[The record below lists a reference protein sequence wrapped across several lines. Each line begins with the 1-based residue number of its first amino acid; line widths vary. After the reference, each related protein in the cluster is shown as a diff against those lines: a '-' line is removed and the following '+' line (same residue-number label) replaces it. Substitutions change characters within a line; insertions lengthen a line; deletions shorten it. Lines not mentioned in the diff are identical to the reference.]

1 MSETRGVFSLREIYD
16 LKVKNEWINPED
28 TWVSPSPF
36 LGESLNNAYFGG
48 TNDPSFKMDFSNDS
62 VSNTPS
68 IPNSVY
74 QLDYWSVGNQLFGYL
89 AGVPSQT
96 PASATKITYSTS
108 SSELIP
114 TISTLSTP
122 GSGAASAV
130 GNETNGY
137 VGTNNNQSLIHK
149 ITYSTDNVEALPSA
163 KSNYYGEHWYRYAT
177 VGNTA
182 AGYFIGGSADP
193 APDPNYQTQIEKITY
208 STENFSNVTNT
219 GIIRKSE
226 QTVASGNATAGY
238 ISGIENNPATLMQK
252 LTYSSESA
260 SYIPGSGPPYVSFP
274 GDRSSR
280 ICSSGNS
287 THGYFLGGNGN
298 TNAYGKIDYTTDTL
312 ASNTFL
318 PSHPDYNR
326 EELQGLGPRDN
337 ALPFS
342 NVLFPAPSG
351 PDVNLLNQPETPNI
365 GYFGGYDNV
374 LKNKYNFAEN
384 TVLLAPGAQHP
395 NTRAKSGG
403 NTTHAYHFGDGPA
416 SPAYGTYKTE
426 YATDT
431 TGASSVATAPT
442 NYERREHTVI
452 GNQTDAYLFGSSIY
466 NLGKTYYDKFTY
478 SSDTF
483 ATSPFPKAAPTPTN
497 KNYQSRAA
505 AIGNQT
511 HGYLTGGEPTSSEIW
526 RMVYSTDTIDSTPSA
541 NTQSPASNRRF
552 CAGVGNGSAGYFCAG
567 NTNSFEKFEYS
578 NDTISSV
585 PGLPLLSTNTGP
597 SAGGATGNSTHGYI
611 NTRFYSTNM
620 SKITYSTDTSS
631 IGADLVNAGPV
642 NWNTGVGPRQFGL
655 PFKAPLPPT
664 PTPQNALG
672 SFPISNNGY
681 FMGSPGNNP
690 NKISFTDDSV
700 SSVTTLSSH
709 STGFDSAGFL
719 QNSAHGYDIRKTSS
733 QPDSKKIHF
742 YIETD
747 FAIPSITDSDVRE
760 GARGCGNSTDG
771 YLLGQQG
778 SDGSNNVDKLQY
790 STDTLSPLPVAP
802 LVMGRHAAAG
812 NDTHGYFAGGVS
824 GSVAQQSHIQ
834 RIIYSSGTTELVPS
848 VNLSEARKDF
858 AAAGNDTHGYFVGGD
873 PAGKTN
879 VDRITYATNTG
890 DVSSTNM
897 YPNTSLNPGQAGSI
911 ATGNST
917 HGYFNMSSTRLNKLE
932 YTTSTSA
939 PFPSLMTFAGY
950 NFFPSPGFRS
960 AFSAKENGFPQ
971 TGNANQLGPINV

>member
-1 MSETRGVFSLREIYD
+1 MSEARGVFSIRGLYG
-16 LKVKNEWINPED
+16 LKIEDKWINPED
-28 TWVSPSPF
+28 TWISPSPF
-36 LGESLNNAYFGG
+36 YGESLNNGYFGG
-48 TNDPSFKMDFSNDS
+48 TNNPSFKMDFSNDS

-68 IPNSVY
+68 IPNNVY
-74 QLDYWSVGNQLFGYL
+74 QVDYWSVGNQFFGYL
-89 AGVPSQT
+89 AGNPSQT
-96 PASATKITYSTS
+96 PTSATKITYSTS

-114 TISTLSTP
+114 TIPSLSTP
-122 GSGAASAV
+122 GRGAAAAV

-137 VGTNNNQSLIHK
+137 VGTNDQQSLINK
-149 ITYSTDNVEALPSA
+149 ITYSTDNVEALPSTT
-163 KSNYYGEHWYRYAT
+163 SNHYGDQWYRYAT

-182 AGYFIGGSADP
+182 AGYFIGGN
-193 APDPNYQTQIEKITY
+193 APNYPNYQTLIEKITY

-219 GIIRKSE
+219 GIIRKTE

-260 SYIPGSGPPYVSFP
+260 AYIPGSGPPYVSFP
-274 GDRSSR
+274 EDRSR
-280 ICSSGNS
+280 DICSSGNS

-298 TNAYGKIDYTTDTL
+298 TTEYGKIDYTTDTL

-318 PSHPDYNR
+318 PSDYNR
-326 EELQGLGPRDN
+326 EQLQGLGPRDN

-351 PDVNLLNQPETPNI
+351 PDVNLFNQSETPNI
-365 GYFGGYDNV
+365 GYFGGNNNIS
-374 LKNKYNFAEN
+374 KNRYNFADE

-416 SPAYGTYKTE
+416 VTYTTYKTE

-442 NYERREHTVI
+442 NYERRNHTVI
-452 GNQTDAYLFGSSIY
+452 GNQTDAYLFGNSNS

-497 KNYQSRAA
+497 KNYETRAA

-511 HGYLTGGEPTSSEIW
+511 HGYLTGGEPISSEIW

-541 NTQSPASNRRF
+541 NTQSPASNRRY

-567 NTNSFEKFEYS
+567 NTNSFEKFVYS

-585 PGLPLLSTNTGP
+585 PGLPLLSTDTAP
-597 SAGGATGNSTHGYI
+597 AAGGATGNSTHGYI

-631 IGADLVNAGPV
+631 VAENLINVGPE
-642 NWNTGVGPRQFGL
+642 NWNTGVGPRQFDL
-655 PFKAPLPPT
+655 PFRGPLPPT

-681 FMGSPGNNP
+681 FMAAPGSNP

-709 STGFDSAGFL
+709 STNSAGEL

-742 YIETD
+742 NIETD
-747 FAIPSITDSDVRE
+747 FLIPSIADSDVRA
-760 GARGCGNSTDG
+760 GAKGSGNSTDG
-771 YLLGQQG
+771 YLLGQEG
-778 SDGSNNVDKLQY
+778 LDGSNNVDKLQY

-802 LVMGRHAAAG
+802 TVMGKHAAAG
-812 NDTHGYFAGGVS
+812 NSTHGYFAGGVS
-824 GSVAQQSHIQ
+824 GNSVLQSHIQ
-834 RIIYSSGTTELVPS
+834 RIIYSTGTTEFVPS
-848 VNLSEARKDF
+848 VNLSEARIDF

-890 DVSSTNM
+890 DVSSINM
-897 YPNTSLNPGQAGSI
+897 YPNTSLTPGQGGSI

-917 HGYFNMSSTRLNKLE
+917 YGYFNMISSRLNKLE
-932 YTTSTSA
+932 YTTSTST
-939 PFPSLMTFAGY
+939 PFPSLMTFAGS

-971 TGNANQLGPINV
+971 TGNTNQLGPVNL

>member
-1 MSETRGVFSLREIYD
+1 MSETRGVFSVRELYG
-16 LKVKNEWINPED
+16 LKIEDKWINPED
-28 TWVSPSPF
+28 TWLSPSPF
-36 LGESLNNAYFGG
+36 YGESLNNGYFGG
-48 TNDPSFKMDFSNDS
+48 RNDPSFKMDFSSDS

-74 QLDYWSVGNQLFGYL
+74 AGECWSVGNQFFGYL
-89 AGVPSQT
+89 AGLPSQT
-96 PASATKITYSTS
+96 PASSTKITYSTS

-122 GSGAASAV
+122 GSSQSAAV

-137 VGTNNNQSLIHK
+137 VGTNYNQSLIHK

-163 KSNYYGEHWYRYAT
+163 TSNYYGDEWYRYAT

-182 AGYFIGGSADP
+182 DGYFIGGRSDV
-193 APDPNYQTQIEKITY
+193 NYGTAIEKITY

-219 GIIRKSE
+219 GITRKAS

-238 ISGIENNPATLMQK
+238 ISGINDNPSTLMQK
-252 LTYSSESA
+252 LTYSDESA

-274 GDRSSR
+274 SPRSEEL
-280 ICSSGNS
+280 CSSGNS
-287 THGYFLGGNGN
+287 THGYFLGGSDD
-298 TNAYGKIDYTTDTL
+298 TTAYGKIDYTTDTL

-318 PSHPDYNR
+318 PNTSDYKR
-326 EELQGLGPRDN
+326 EKLQGLGPRDN

-351 PDVNLLNQPETPNI
+351 PDVNLFNQSETPNI
-365 GYFGGYDNV
+365 GYFGGNNNV
-374 LKNKYNFAEN
+374 LKNKYNFADE
-384 TVLLAPGAQHP
+384 TALLAPGAQHP
-395 NTRAKSGG
+395 NIRAKSGG
-403 NTTHAYHFGDGPA
+403 NITHAYHFGDGPA
-416 SPAYGTYKTE
+416 SPTYSTYKTE

-442 NYERREHTVI
+442 GYERRNHKVI
-452 GNQTDAYLFGSSIY
+452 GNQTDAYLFGNSNYS
-466 NLGKTYYDKFTY
+466 LGKTYYDKFTY
-478 SSDTF
+478 STDTF

-497 KNYQSRAA
+497 KNYQSKAA

-541 NTQSPASNRRF
+541 NTQSPASNRRY

-597 SAGGATGNSTHGYI
+597 AAGGATGNSTHGYI
-611 NTRFYSTNM
+611 NTLFYSTNM

-631 IGADLVNAGPV
+631 VAEDLINVGSENS
-642 NWNTGVGPRQFGL
+642 NTGVGPRQFDL
-655 PFKAPLPPT
+655 PFKGPLPPT
-664 PTPQNALG
+664 PTSQNAVG

-681 FMGSPGNNP
+681 FMGSSGNNP

-709 STGFDSAGFL
+709 STNYSPAGEL
-719 QNSAHGYDIRKTSS
+719 QNSAHGYDIRKTNSG
-733 QPDSKKIHF
+733 PDSKKIHF
-742 YIETD
+742 NIETD
-747 FAIPSITDSDVRE
+747 FLIPSITDSDALD
-760 GARGCGNSTDG
+760 GAIGSGNSTDG
-771 YLLGQQG
+771 YLLGQSSNG
-778 SDGSNNVDKLQY
+778 SDNVDKLQY

-812 NDTHGYFAGGVS
+812 NSTHGYFAGGVS
-824 GSVAQQSHIQ
+824 GSSSLQSHIQ
-834 RIIYSSGTTELVPS
+834 RIIYSTGTTEFVPS
-848 VNLSEARKDF
+848 VNLSEAREYL
-858 AAAGNDTHGYFVGGD
+858 AAAGNNTHGYFVGGD
-873 PAGKTN
+873 PANKTN

-890 DVSSTNM
+890 DVSSINM
-897 YPNTSLNPGQAGSI
+897 YPNTSLTPGQNGSI

-917 HGYFNMSSTRLNKLE
+917 YGYFNMSSNRLNKLE

-939 PFPSLMTFAGY
+939 PFPNSMTFAGY
-950 NFFPSPGFRS
+950 NFFLSPSFKS

-971 TGNANQLGPINV
+971 TGNANQFGPVNL

>member
-1 MSETRGVFSLREIYD
+1 MSEARGVFSIRGLYG
-16 LKVKNEWINPED
+16 LKIEDKWINPED
-28 TWVSPSPF
+28 TWISPSTF
-36 LGESLNNAYFGG
+36 YGESLNNGYFGG
-48 TNDPSFKMDFSNDS
+48 TNNPSFKMDFSEDS
-62 VSNTPS
+62 VSPTPS
-68 IPNSVY
+68 IPNNVY
-74 QLDYWSVGNQLFGYL
+74 QVDCWSVGNQLFGYL
-89 AGVPSQT
+89 AGNPSPT

-114 TISTLSTP
+114 TIPSLSTL
-122 GSGAASAV
+122 GGNAAAAV

-137 VGTNNNQSLIHK
+137 VGTNNEQSLINK
-149 ITYSTDNVEALPSA
+149 ITYSTDNVEALPSTT
-163 KSNYYGEHWYRYAT
+163 SNYYGDKWRAYAT

-182 AGYFIGGSADP
+182 AGYFIGGSA
-193 APDPNYQTQIEKITY
+193 PDYSGSGPNYQTYIEKITY
-208 STENFSNVTNT
+208 STENFSNVTST
-219 GIIRKSE
+219 GIIRKTD

-238 ISGIENNPATLMQK
+238 ISGLGDDPATLMQK

-260 SYIPGSGPPYVSFP
+260 AYIPGSGPPYVSFP
-274 GDRSSR
+274 GDRSKR

-298 TNAYGKIDYTTDTL
+298 TTEYGKIDYTTDTL

-318 PSHPDYNR
+318 PSNYNR
-326 EELQGLGPRDN
+326 EQLQGLGPRDN

-351 PDVNLLNQPETPNI
+351 PDVNLFNQSETPNI
-365 GYFGGYDNV
+365 GYFGGNDNV
-374 LKNKYNFAEN
+374 QKNKYNFADE

-416 SPAYGTYKTE
+416 SPTYGTYKTE

-442 NYERREHTVI
+442 NYERRDHKVI
-452 GNQTDAYLFGSSIY
+452 GNQTDAYLFGNSNY

-478 SSDTF
+478 STDTF

-541 NTQSPASNRRF
+541 ITQVPASNRRF
-552 CAGVGNGSAGYFCAG
+552 CAGVGNGSAGYFCG
-567 NTNSFEKFEYS
+567 GSSSSSFEKFVYS

-585 PGLPLLSTNTGP
+585 PGLPLLST
-597 SAGGATGNSTHGYI
+597 SAETTSGGATGNSTHGYI
-611 NTRFYSTNM
+611 NPRYYSTEM

-631 IGADLVNAGPV
+631 VAEELINVGPE
-642 NWNTGVGPRQFGL
+642 NWNTGVGPRQFDL
-655 PFKAPLPPT
+655 PFKGPLPPT

-681 FMGSPGNNP
+681 FMGSSGSNP

-709 STGFDSAGFL
+709 STNSAGEL
-719 QNSAHGYDIRKTSS
+719 QNSAHGYDIRKTGS

-742 YIETD
+742 NIETD
-747 FAIPSITDSDVRE
+747 FLIPSIADSDVRE
-760 GARGCGNSTDG
+760 GAKGSGNSTDG

-778 SDGSNNVDKLQY
+778 LDGSNNVDKLQY

-802 LVMGRHAAAG
+802 IVMGKHAAAG
-812 NDTHGYFAGGVS
+812 NSTHGYFAGGVS
-824 GSVAQQSHIQ
+824 GNSIVQSHIQ
-834 RIIYSSGTTELVPS
+834 RIIYSTGTTEFVPS
-848 VNLSEARKDF
+848 VNLSEARIDF

-890 DVSSTNM
+890 DVSSINM
-897 YPNTSLNPGQAGSI
+897 YPNTSLTPGQNGSI

-917 HGYFNMSSTRLNKLE
+917 YGYFNMNSSRLNKLE

-939 PFPSLMTFAGY
+939 PFPNSMTFAGY

-971 TGNANQLGPINV
+971 TGNINQLGPVNL